1 MNATPHSKRTSRE
14 GVDPIWIRLPL
25 PGELEPR
32 SSLRRGVLMRLIGEG
47 KIISV
52 TTQDEGKE
60 RGCRL
65 ILLESLLSYL
75 DGLVQQQN
83 FR

>member
-1 MNATPHSKRTSRE
+1 MNATTRTQKIPRE
-14 GVDPIWIRLPL
+14 GIDPIWIRLPL

-32 SSLRRGVLMRLIGEG
+32 SSLRRGVLKRLIGEG
-47 KIISV
+47 KIISI
-52 TTQDEGKE
+52 TTQDAGKE

-83 FR
+83 VQ